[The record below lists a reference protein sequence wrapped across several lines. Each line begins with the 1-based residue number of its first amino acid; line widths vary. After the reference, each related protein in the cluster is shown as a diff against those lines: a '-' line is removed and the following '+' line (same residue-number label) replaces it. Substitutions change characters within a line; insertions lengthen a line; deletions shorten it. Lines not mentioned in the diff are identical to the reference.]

1 MNWDDTRIFLALS
14 REGSLRGAARVLG
27 VDQATVGRRIAAM
40 EKDLGSVLFLRSSE
54 GYLLT
59 AAGETALA
67 MARRM
72 ESAALELQSKLE
84 GQDDALSGA
93 VRITSTDSITVDFLL
108 PALGALRRLHP
119 GITVDIEVSTQMLSL
134 PRRQSDIAIRNVKP
148 DNPDLVVRR
157 IARWPVG
164 LFASRDY
171 LARHGVPDPGAEF
184 SGHDIVAY
192 KPYTESGK
200 MFSLVDEPA
209 REGNIVALMNSS
221 LMLRRAVAA
230 GIGLGEMPLH
240 MGEAEGLIRV
250 WPQRAR
256 KRDYDVWLV
265 MHPDLRGTARVR
277 TVADFLAAAIRD
289 GTTGTGD

>member
-14 REGSLRGAARVLG
+14 RETTLRGAARELG

-59 AAGETALA
+59 AAGETALV

-84 GQDDALSGA
+84 GQDAALSGT

-108 PALGALRRLHP
+108 PALGAMRRRHP
-119 GITVDIEVSTQMLSL
+119 GITVDVEVSTQMLSL
-134 PRRQSDIAIRNVKP
+134 PRRQSDLAIRNVKP

-171 LARHGVPDPGAEF
+171 LARHGIPVPGAEF
-184 SGHDIVAY
+184 AGHDIVAY
-192 KPYTESGK
+192 KPYTETGK
-200 MFSLVDEPA
+200 TFSLVDEAA
-209 REGNIVALMNSS
+209 RAGQIVALMNSS

-230 GIGLGEMPLH
+230 GIGIGEMPLH
-240 MGEAEGLIRV
+240 MGESEGLVRIWPERV
-250 WPQRAR
+250 R
-256 KRDYDVWLV
+256 KQDYDVWLV

-277 TVADFLAAAIRD
+277 TVADFLAEAIR
-289 GTTGTGD
+289 GLNGN